1 MNEPAFPM
9 FKPRIE
15 NYCEEEVI
23 PGMSLRDYFAAKAMQ
38 AICSNPDC
46 ANVKRRCTAEDG
58 HGNTRVLDETIADS
72 IASNA
77 YFMADA
83 MLKSR
88 TEPKL

>member
-38 AICSNPDC
+38 TTLAVGKPCKSHDIT
-46 ANVKRRCTAEDG
+46 KYMDG
-58 HGNTRVLDETIADS
+58 VAAG
-72 IASNA
+72 A
-77 YFMADA
+77 YLMADA
-83 MLKSR
+83 VLKSR
-88 TEPKL
+88 TEPKGE